1 MDFLSL
7 RLQRERN
14 WEREEESQVGKWE
27 ESRMERQNGEEKEIE
42 NEDRNG
48 ITKNLSY
55 AYADTRS
62 SLFASARVFAK
73 DLAILKRSS
82 STIYSIDS
90 QLVRSIILSSPPLPH
105 HHSWEPVSATAD

>member
-62 SLFASARVFAK
+62 SLFVGARVLAK
-73 DLAILKRSS
+73 DLAIKRSS